1 MLDQITLD
9 LSKKQPAQDTI
20 LLNGI
25 KVDKGD
31 RALPLLDAIKTAKQR
46 QTQHE
51 GKLNKLIERINL
63 DRPVLQSEKIRLIL
77 EEVGQQSDAELN
89 VNQIRANLKQV

>member
-1 MLDQITLD
+1 M
-9 LSKKQPAQDTI
+9 
-20 LLNGI
+20 
-25 KVDKGD
+25 DKGD
-31 RALPLLDAIKTAKQR
+31 RALPLLDTIRTAKQR

-77 EEVGQQSDAELN
+77 EEVG
-89 VNQIRANLKQV
+89 